1 MEHKEWVNLDWD
13 GKNQI
18 TESVIKTFLGGVFN
32 RNRGF
37 THICIRDIVT
47 YLFPDYGQVEYQDLV
62 GNRSKLADLRDAKRP
77 FQELLQRVH

>member
-37 THICIRDIVT
+37 THICVRDIVA
-47 YLFPDYGQVEYQDLV
+47 YLFQITV
-62 GNRSKLADLRDAKRP
+62 R
-77 FQELLQRVH
+77 